1 MLYYNMTPN
10 QATRELFKL
19 FEENTRNHE
28 NVTYDKVKELI
39 DAGAKLTSIEVYGG
53 IPIMYALRFKY
64 DISIIRLLADSG
76 GADMNL
82 ITPICGSID
91 YCFDYCYKHPD
102 NRRECDH
109 NCLYESQDDWP
120 FGYCLQMDE
129 NMVELSSIKYILLKL
144 YHDAI
149 GSNYIFNTTIK
160 EYYRQG
166 YLRWDDIVLLSNTNI
181 MDEEKYKY
189 VEQCC
194 EIFNITIDELKHME
208 YELPSDMRDFDS
220 FPNIIHGY
228 TYYRDIESNE
238 ELCSC
243 CSHD

>member
-1 MLYYNMTPN
+1 MTPN
-10 QATRELFKL
+10 QATRELYKL
-19 FEENTRNHE
+19 FQENTIKHK

-39 DAGAKLTSIEVYGG
+39 DAGARLTGIEVYGG

-64 DISIIRLLADSG
+64 DISVIRLLAESG

-91 YCFDYCYKHPD
+91 YCFGYCDKHPD
-102 NRRECDH
+102 GDCGYNIC
-109 NCLYESQDDWP
+109 YESQDDWP
-120 FGYCLQMDE
+120 FGYHLQMDE

-144 YHDAI
+144 YHQAI

-166 YLRWDDIVLLSNTNI
+166 YLRWDDIVLLQDTNI
-181 MDEEKYKY
+181 VDEENYKY
-189 VEQCC
+189 LEQCC

-208 YELPSDMRDFDS
+208 YELPPDMRDFDS
-220 FPNIIHGY
+220 FPYIIHGY
-228 TYYRDIESNE
+228 TYAPYMESHE